1 MLISRVPLRMSL
13 VGGGTDLPGFAD
25 RHGGLVLGT
34 SIDQYVT
41 VVCTERRAGTGHRL
55 CLDGCEVVDSVEHAT
70 NPFARAALEWFGD
83 SRALE
88 LVSFGDVPTG
98 TGLGSSGAFA
108 VALLGAL
115 RPGLDAWRLA
125 DEACELEIGQLR
137 RPVGR
142 QDQYLS
148 ALGGLRMIS
157 IGPGRT
163 VTSEVVTAPAGTT
176 ERLARELLLFYT
188 GVRRDAGSVLATH
201 SKRLDGSDGEADAL
215 LRETKAIAA
224 DVIDALRD
232 GDTGA
237 VGSGLDRHWR
247 LKRRLSGAV
256 PLDQAD
262 VALHAA
268 REAGATGG
276 KLLGAGGGGFL
287 LVHCPELCQPAVREA
302 MTALGLIERRF
313 SFDHSGH
320 RLIDLDPPPSGS
332 TEALRPMTLSPST

>member
-25 RHGGLVLGT
+25 RYGGLVLGT

-41 VVCTERRAGTGHRL
+41 VVRTERRAGPGHRL
-55 CLDGCEVVDSVEHAT
+55 CLDGCEVVDAVEQAA
-70 NPFARAALEWFGD
+70 NPFARAALERFGD
-83 SRALE
+83 GRRLE

-115 RPGLDAWRLA
+115 RPRLDAWRLA
-125 DEACELEIGQLR
+125 DEACQLEIDRLG

-157 IGPGRT
+157 IGPGRR
-163 VTSEVVTAPAGTT
+163 VTSEVVTAPEGTV

-188 GVRRDAGSVLATH
+188 GVRRDAGSVLAMQ
-201 SKRLDGSDGEADAL
+201 SKRLDGADGEADAL
-215 LRETKAIAA
+215 LHETKTIAA
-224 DVIDALRD
+224 DVIDALRN

-237 VGSGLDRHWR
+237 VGIGLDRHWR

-256 PLDQAD
+256 TLDRVD
-262 VALHAA
+262 VALDAA

-287 LVHCPELCQPAVREA
+287 LVHCPELYRPAVRKA
-302 MTALGLIERRF
+302 MTALGLVERSF

-320 RLIDLDPPPSGS
+320 RLIELDRPPSGS
-332 TEALRPMTLSPST
+332 TEALRPTTHSPAT